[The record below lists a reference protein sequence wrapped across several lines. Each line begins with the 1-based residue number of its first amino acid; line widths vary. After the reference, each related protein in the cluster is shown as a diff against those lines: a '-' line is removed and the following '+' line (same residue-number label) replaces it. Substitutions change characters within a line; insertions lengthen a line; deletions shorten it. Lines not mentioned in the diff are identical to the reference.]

1 MYFYTYN
8 LFVKFEWDEVKRQT
22 NLSNHKFDFT
32 EAEIVFSGITFA
44 FEDDRFEY
52 GEDRFITLGLL
63 RETVVV
69 IAHTERN
76 DTVRVISMRKGTNNE
91 QRLYFENF

>member
-1 MYFYTYN
+1 M
-8 LFVKFEWDEVKRQT
+8 KFEWDETKRQT
-22 NLSNHKFDFT
+22 NLRDHKLDFAN
-32 EAEIVFSGITFA
+32 AEIVFSGITFT

-63 RETVVV
+63 REIVVV
-69 IAHTERN
+69 IAHTERE
-76 DTVRVISMRKGTNNE
+76 DTVRLISMRKATKNE